1 MLRGAPAS
9 PSSEHRIRLATSREH
24 ARADKIL
31 GQRLQC
37 LMLILNHRRVVI
49 VCSDEEA
56 AKQEAQAIKELAALL
71 GLGELIEGEEE

>member
-1 MLRGAPAS
+1 
-9 PSSEHRIRLATSREH
+9 
-24 ARADKIL
+24 
-31 GQRLQC
+31 
-37 LMLILNHRRVVI
+37 MLILNHRRVVI